1 VSEISIEPS
10 SGDDIDNTVAVMGG
24 EDWKMWMDALKAENL
39 LAPGATTVAY
49 SYIGPLTE
57 AVYRKGTIGRAKDD
71 LEATAFTIT
80 DSLDINGKLMF
91 L

>member
-39 LAPGATTVAY
+39 LAPGATTAY
-49 SYIGPLTE
+49 SY
-57 AVYRKGTIGRAKDD
+57 RAFID
-71 LEATAFTIT
+71 
-80 DSLDINGKLMF
+80 
-91 L
+91 

>member
-39 LAPGATTVAY
+39 LAQVQQLL
-49 SYIGPLTE
+49 IL
-57 AVYRKGTIGRAKDD
+57 I
-71 LEATAFTIT
+71 
-80 DSLDINGKLMF
+80 
-91 L
+91 

>member
-39 LAPGATTVAY
+39 LAQVQQQLL
-49 SYIGPLTE
+49 IL
-57 AVYRKGTIGRAKDD
+57 I
-71 LEATAFTIT
+71 
-80 DSLDINGKLMF
+80 
-91 L
+91 